1 RCRDPDDAVHARID
15 DLRRL
20 QRDVAPGIDGQHPQ
34 TAGVGDVQPGHPVDL
49 RDAVLV
55 EPAALQRLRGTG
67 HGDVAAGLHAER
79 IGGGDGAADDV
90 DVLRGLQA
98 HRLPADRAALQVVD
112 VVGVDAHQLPAGD
125 AAGVHQVAAQ
135 VQLHVR
141 PGQQRAGVVQV
152 ARA

>member
-1 RCRDPDDAVHARID
+1 
-15 DLRRL
+15 
-20 QRDVAPGIDGQHPQ
+20 
-34 TAGVGDVQPGHPVDL
+34 
-49 RDAVLV
+49 
-55 EPAALQRLRGTG
+55 G

-152 ARA
+152 ARAQPQVDLRHQHRLRA